1 MTENAANPNLEKAPD
16 ASIGVRVDRA
26 LEWLGERFNPIL
38 VKESRQALKS
48 KQFVLS
54 FGMLLIAAWGWSFIG
69 LVLMEVGEGYARAGA
84 EMFIGYYCILVA
96 ALALFVPF
104 GAFRSL
110 ASEQEDQTY
119 ELLSITGLSPR
130 QIVSG
135 KLGSAVIQIL
145 IYTSAIAPCLAFTYM
160 LRGISMPMILFAVI
174 YTVLGSLG
182 LSIIGLLMGTLTK
195 EKHWQ
200 VLLSVVLIVG
210 LLIVF
215 GSAIGFTIEMAEE
228 GDYMFR
234 DPEFWGATGAVLTA
248 FVTYAALVFYAAVA
262 QITFVSDNRA
272 TKLRIIMLIQHGCL
286 VAWFGWLFLTLERM
300 EIPVL
305 YVYLSLTAFHWT
317 IMGSM
322 MTGEWPELSMRVR
335 RRLPQSFLG
344 RAFLTWFNPGPGTG
358 YMFACGGV
366 IAASLT
372 ALALLFAGTLA
383 GFGGTT
389 TFGSPETLSGMCVL
403 VPSYVIAYLG
413 IGLLLVRFLRRFT
426 EANLFVSVLI
436 QVLLISIGTAA
447 PFIVESIAAPSG
459 SGGYSLLQITNP
471 FWSVVHMTD
480 RSSPPIEGPLMMAL
494 VGFTAVLIF
503 TLNLPGILHEVRHVR
518 VAKPTRV
525 IEEDKEMAPEVA
537 TPEPVPASPWD
548 VE

>member
-1 MTENAANPNLEKAPD
+1 MTEDATTSNVEEMSAP
-16 ASIGVRVDRA
+16 SVGVRVDRA

-48 KQFVLS
+48 RQFVLS
-54 FGMLLIAAWGWSFIG
+54 FGLLLIAAWGWSFIG
-69 LVLMEVGEGYARAGA
+69 LVIMEVGSGYGQAGF
-84 EMFIGYYCILVA
+84 EMFMGYYCILAA

-160 LRGISMPMILFAVI
+160 LRGISMPTILFAVT

-182 LSIIGLLMGTLTK
+182 LSIVGLLVGTLTK

-200 VLLSVVLIVG
+200 VLLSVVLIVA

-215 GSAIGFTIEMAEE
+215 SMAIGFTVEMADE

-234 DPEFWGATGAVLTA
+234 DPEFWGATGAMLTA
-248 FVTYAALVFYAAVA
+248 YVTYAALVFYAAVA
-262 QITFVSDNRA
+262 QVTFVSDNRA
-272 TKLRIIMLIQHGCL
+272 TKLRVIMLIQHGCL

-305 YVYLSLTAFHWT
+305 YVFVSLTAIHWA

-366 IAASLT
+366 LASSLT

-383 GFGGTT
+383 GFGGRS
-389 TFGSPETLSGMCVL
+389 TFGSPETLLSMCVL

-413 IGLLLVRFLRRFT
+413 VGLLLVRFLRRFT
-426 EANLFVSVLI
+426 EATLFVSMLMQI
-436 QVLLISIGTAA
+436 LLISIGTAA
-447 PFIVESIAAPSG
+447 PFVVESIVAPSG

-471 FWSVVHMTD
+471 FWTIVHMTE
-480 RSSPPIEGPLMMAL
+480 RSSLPIEGPLVMGL
-494 VGFTAVLIF
+494 VGFMALMIF
-503 TLNLPGILHEVRHVR
+503 TLNLPRILHEVRHVR

-525 IEEDKEMAPEVA
+525 IEEDKEMAPEVT

>member
-1 MTENAANPNLEKAPD
+1 MTENATIPDMEEMPAP
-16 ASIGVRVDRA
+16 SVSVRIDRG

-48 KQFVLS
+48 RQFVLS
-54 FGMLLIAAWGWSFIG
+54 FGLLLIAAWGWSFIG
-69 LVLMEVGEGYARAGA
+69 LVIMQVGGGYGQAGF
-84 EMFIGYYCILVA
+84 EMFMGYYCILAA

-160 LRGISMPMILFAVI
+160 LRGISMPTILFAVT
-174 YTVLGSLG
+174 YTVLGALG
-182 LSIIGLLMGTLTK
+182 LSIIGLLVGTLTK
-195 EKHWQ
+195 AKHWQ

-215 GSAIGFTIEMAEE
+215 GLAIGFTVEMAEQ

-234 DPEFWGATGAVLTA
+234 DSEFWGATGAILTA

-272 TKLRIIMLIQHGCL
+272 TKLRVIMLIQHGCL
-286 VAWFGWLFLTLERM
+286 VAWLGWLFLTLERM
-300 EIPVL
+300 EIGVL
-305 YVYLSLTAFHWT
+305 YIYLSLTAFHWT
-317 IMGSM
+317 IMGAM

-335 RRLPQSFLG
+335 RRLPQNFLG

-358 YMFACGGV
+358 YMFACCGV

-372 ALALLFAGTLA
+372 ALALMFAGMLA
-383 GFGGTT
+383 GTSGTAMW
-389 TFGSPETLSGMCVL
+389 GSPESLSGMCVL

-413 IGLLLVRFLRRFT
+413 VGLLLVRFLRRFT
-426 EANLFVSVLI
+426 QATLFVSVLI
-436 QVLLISIGTAA
+436 QILLISIGTAA
-447 PFIVESIAAPSG
+447 PFILESILAPGS

-471 FWSVVHMTD
+471 FWTVVHMTD
-480 RSSPPIEGPLMMAL
+480 RNSLPVEGPLVMGLTA
-494 VGFTAVLIF
+494 FTAAMVF
-503 TLNLPGILHEVRHVR
+503 TLNLPGIFHEVRHVR

-525 IEEDKEMAPEVA
+525 IEEDREMTPEVVA
-537 TPEPVPASPWD
+537 PEPVPVSPWD